1 MHSDALRGAM
11 KMATKQH
18 SSYEE
23 LADQQVFIVDEE
35 TWAQLQEILNQPPQP
50 LPPRLEALF
59 AAPSRFD

>member
-1 MHSDALRGAM
+1 M